1 MSSEEL
7 EAIIDINSPEYEN
20 SDDLPVEHY
29 RVDYSQVFYIISPL
43 PEGTIEYYFPKI
55 FIS

>member
-7 EAIIDINSPEYEN
+7 EAIIDINSPEYA
-20 SDDLPVEHY
+20 DDLPVEHC

-43 PEGTIEYYFPKI
+43 PEGTIE
-55 FIS
+55 